1 VKKVL
6 YAMSCFVAAFLIYS
20 MVATPGVSQ
29 AGALEVE
36 GSVVR
41 NGNVIWVRM
50 DLPQIN
56 ANNVRIEIHT
66 PQVNG
71 DRQLWQFCNME
82 YVGLGTYRCGLDVSP
97 GSPTRNMEGKWLGKL
112 KVDGD
117 RVGSVSF
124 RTTNN

>member
-6 YAMSCFVAAFLIYS
+6 YAMACFVAAFLVYS

-29 AGALEVE
+29 AGELQVE

-41 NGNVIWVRM
+41 NDNVIWVRM

-56 ANNVRIEIHT
+56 ANTVRIEIHT
-66 PQVNG
+66 PEVNG
-71 DRQLWQFCNME
+71 NRQLWQYCNME
-82 YVGLGTYRCGLDVSP
+82 YVGLGTYRCGLDVSS

>member
-6 YAMSCFVAAFLIYS
+6 YAMSCFVAAFLVYS

-29 AGALEVE
+29 AGGLEVE

-41 NGNVIWVRM
+41 NGNVIWVQM
-50 DLPQIN
+50 DLPQVN
-56 ANNVRIEIHT
+56 ANKVRIEILT
-66 PQVNG
+66 PTVNG
-71 DRQLWQFCNME
+71 ERQLWQFCQME
-82 YVGLGTYRCGLDVSP
+82 YVGRGLYRCGLDVSS
-97 GSPTRNMEGKWLGKL
+97 GSPARNMEGKWLGKL

-124 RTTNN
+124 RTTSN